1 MARFQDSPFGP
12 ACRGAQRFNLTREMD
27 RVAGQHRFDPAQV
40 AKAGRR
46 PPDRDGFTTGRH
58 FAGLALSMAHQKFHA
73 DRSDMPSRGR
83 QTAEQ
88 RFASLLLVE
97 VKALRVKFRREGL
110 DGVSG
115 EGERTE
121 IAPLPCLDVFKEMHQ
136 RARQVAASPRR
147 WTMIGETISHNA
159 CPEELLAT
167 ILNMT
172 MPVVGRL
179 RETRAPATSTS
190 SVMSSPGRNGASQRN
205 SLTPGEPNDAV
216 RPIKPSNIIRMMI
229 EQRCQPDPASP
240 FSIERAAAASS
251 RCMGCGSNSA
261 AKARISSAVTCRGPK
276 RPKGP
281 GLKSSKTRVFI
292 TGDIRQGSPIVAA
305 LCGNLNPSTRMVR
318 LRLARTR
325 IRR

>member
-1 MARFQDSPFGP
+1 
-12 ACRGAQRFNLTREMD
+12 MD
-27 RVAGQHRFDPAQV
+27 RVAGQHRFDPAQF

-58 FAGLALSMAHQKFHA
+58 FAGLALAVGHQEFHA

-83 QTAEQ
+83 QAAEQ
-88 RFASLLLVE
+88 RFAPLLLVE
-97 VKALRVKFRREGL
+97 MKALRITLRRDGL
-110 DGVSG
+110 DCVTG
-115 EGERTE
+115 ESERTE
-121 IAPLPCLDVFKEMHQ
+121 FTPLPCLDVFEKMHR

-159 CPEELLAT
+159 CPAELLAT

-179 RETRAPATSTS
+179 RETRASVTSTS
-190 SVMSSPGRNGASQRN
+190 SVTSSPGRNGASQRN

-229 EQRCQPDPASP
+229 EQRCQPEPASP

-251 RCMGCGSNSA
+251 RCIGCGSNSA

-281 GLKSSKTRVFI
+281 SLKSSKTRVLM
-292 TGDIRQGSPIVAA
+292 TGESCGKPDCGRTLRQSQPIHAHGSPSTCPNPHSA
-305 LCGNLNPSTRMVR
+305 LAL
-318 LRLARTR
+318 L
-325 IRR
+325 

>member
-1 MARFQDSPFGP
+1 
-12 ACRGAQRFNLTREMD
+12 MD
-27 RVAGQHRFDPAQV
+27 RVAGQHRFDPAQF
-40 AKAGRR
+40 AKPGRR
-46 PPDRDGFTTGRH
+46 PPDRDFFAAGRH
-58 FAGLALSMAHQKFHA
+58 FVRLALAVGHEQFHA
-73 DRSDMPSRGR
+73 GRSDMPSRSR
-83 QTAEQ
+83 QAAEQ
-88 RFASLLLVE
+88 RFSPLLLVE
-97 VKALRVKFRREGL
+97 MKALRIEFRREGR

-115 EGERTE
+115 ERERTE
-121 IAPLPCLDVFKEMHQ
+121 FTQLSYLDVFEEMHQ
-136 RARQVAASPRR
+136 EACQVASSPRR
-147 WTMIGETISHNA
+147 WTMIGETISHSA

-179 RETRAPATSTS
+179 RETRASVISMS
-190 SVMSSPGRNGASQRN
+190 SIMSSPGRNGGSQRN

-229 EQRCQPDPASP
+229 EQRCQPEPASP
-240 FSIERAAAASS
+240 LSIERAAAASS

-261 AKARISSAVTCRGPK
+261 AKPRKSSAVTCRGPK

-281 GLKSSKTRVFI
+281 SLKDSKTRVFI

>member
-1 MARFQDSPFGP
+1 
-12 ACRGAQRFNLTREMD
+12 
-27 RVAGQHRFDPAQV
+27 
-40 AKAGRR
+40 
-46 PPDRDGFTTGRH
+46 
-58 FAGLALSMAHQKFHA
+58 
-73 DRSDMPSRGR
+73 MPSRGR
-83 QTAEQ
+83 QAAEQ
-88 RFASLLLVE
+88 RFAPLHLVE
-97 VKALRVKFRREGL
+97 MEALRIEFHREGL

-115 EGERTE
+115 ERERTE
-121 IAPLPCLDVFKEMHQ
+121 FAPLPYLDVFEEMHQ
-136 RARQVAASPRR
+136 EACHVAVSRR
-147 WTMIGETISHNA
+147 SKMIGETISHST

-179 RETRAPATSTS
+179 RETRASVTSMS
-190 SVMSSPGRNGASQRN
+190 SIMSSPGRNGASQRN

-251 RCMGCGSNSA
+251 RCIGCGSNSA

-281 GLKSSKTRVFI
+281 GLKSSKTRVFMI
-292 TGDIRQGSPIVAA
+292 GDILREARLWPHFAAISTHPRAWFAFDLPELAFGASPFMKETNRANHIR
-305 LCGNLNPSTRMVR
+305 LVR
-318 LRLARTR
+318 GENRCSIFRICFSGIGLLRRPLSRHFTGL
-325 IRR
+325 